1 MIKYHITF
9 YEISFQKHF
18 ILYSYTEI
26 KNIFSMKSLLNSYKD
41 HGRKEKDRDRQRRIE
56 KDRERNKKNVLGKYN
71 IYNQI

>member
-1 MIKYHITF
+1 MIKHHNTF

-41 HGRKEKDRDRQRRIE
+41 HRRKEKDRDR
-56 KDRERNKKNVLGKYN
+56 
-71 IYNQI
+71 